1 MDIKNYINKDF
12 KYLSIDQPVSEV
24 KKFFQILPFTH
35 FPVVDNGL
43 LAGMIAQYDISNLS
57 DNEATLAQYK
67 HLFKFYKS
75 DQPESCI
82 ELIHLFALYNT
93 DILPVTDKDNMYLG
107 YFELDEILRLFYK
120 TPFISQSSITLL
132 IETNLN
138 NYSMGEIAQI
148 VESNNVKLLGLYISK
163 VKEDRIQITLRIE
176 GEDINEVIQSLRRYE
191 YTIITQNEED
201 ILIDE
206 IKDRAA
212 YLEKYL
218 NI

>member
-1 MDIKNYINKDF
+1 MDIRNYINKDF

-35 FPVVDNGL
+35 FPVVENGA
-43 LAGMIAQYDISNLS
+43 LAGMLAQHDISNLPN
-57 DNEATLAQYK
+57 NESSLADYK

-75 DQPESCI
+75 DHPESCI

-93 DILPVTDKDNMYLG
+93 DILPVTDKDNIYLG

-132 IETNLN
+132 LETNLN

-163 VKEDRIQITLRIE
+163 FNEDKVQITLRME
-176 GEDINEVIQSLRRYE
+176 GEEINEVIQSLRRYD

-201 ILIDE
+201 VLIDE

>member
-1 MDIKNYINKDF
+1 MDIRNYINNDF
-12 KYLSIDQPVSEV
+12 KYLNSHQPVSEV

-35 FPVVDNGL
+35 FPVVENGSL
-43 LAGMIAQYDISNLS
+43 TGMLAQHDISNLP
-57 DNEATLAQYK
+57 DNDHSLADYK
-67 HLFKFYKS
+67 NLFKFYKS
-75 DQPESCI
+75 DQPETCI

-93 DILPVTDKDNMYLG
+93 DILPVTDKDNKYLG

-148 VESNNVKLLGLYISK
+148 VESNNSKLLGLYISK
-163 VKEDRIQITLRIE
+163 VKEDKIQITLRIE
-176 GEDINEVIQSLRRYE
+176 GEEINEVIQSLRRYD

-201 ILIDE
+201 VLIDE

-212 YLEKYL
+212 YLERYL